1 MGSSP
6 LTRGKRGGH
15 DLVEALTG
23 LIPTHAGKTSP
34 ATVSTSGSRAHP
46 HSRGENTVSGAHP
59 RRGPGSSPLTRGKQ
73 CIVCRH
79 FALCG
84 LIPTHAGKTVV
95 AETVNAALTAHPH
108 SRGENCIIA
117 CIANGQVGSS
127 PLTRGKHMH
136 TRTQTRTHRLIPT
149 HAGKTGPN
157 AGVWSVSWAHPHSRG
172 ENCKGIDRAGRDNGS
187 SPLTRGKHYPH
198 PKTRSD
204 RRLIPTHAGKTCL
217 PVRRRRGPE
226 AHPHSRG
233 ENAKDV
239 AIPALQDGSSPLTRG
254 KLVLVPGPARE
265 VRLIPTHAGKTITRR
280 SRPRRSPAHP
290 HSRGENLTGNAQ
302 SIRESGS
309 SPLTRGKRLYER
321 RGRYS
326 AGLIPTHAG
335 KTRRPRGTTR
345 GRRAHP
351 HSRGENATN
360 EDPASAYS
368 GSSPLTRGKRR
379 SSPTL
384 PQGTGLIPTHA
395 GKTPETSR
403 QPSWVA
409 AHPHSRGEN
418 DQGDRQAADRRWLI
432 PTHAG
437 KTRRTTAASAS
448 VRAHP
453 HSRGENTVRYVDTSG
468 VVGSSPLTRGKR
480 NKPRR
485 VILRARLIPT
495 HAGKTIPIRFRR
507 RAQRA
512 HPHSRGENQDLV
524 RGGCVV
530 VGSSPLTRGKH
541 SGRLASLGSRRL
553 IPTHAG
559 KTKKGPRQWH

>member
-233 ENAKDV
+233 ENTAFFRW
-239 AIPALQDGSSPLTRG
+239 AHGAGGSSPLTRG
-254 KLVLVPGPARE
+254 KPRRSGTTKSVPG
-265 VRLIPTHAGKTITRR
+265 LIPTHAGKTRTRAK
-280 SRPRRSPAHP
+280 PAGHF
-290 HSRGENLTGNAQ
+290 
-302 SIRESGS
+302 SGS
-309 SPLTRGKRLYER
+309 SPLTRGKRKSHAKR
-321 RGRYS
+321 S
-326 AGLIPTHAG
+326 MIIGLIPTHAG
-335 KTRRPRGTTR
+335 KT
-345 GRRAHP
+345 
-351 HSRGENATN
+351 
-360 EDPASAYS
+360 
-368 GSSPLTRGKRR
+368 
-379 SSPTL
+379 
-384 PQGTGLIPTHA
+384 TH
-395 GKTPETSR
+395 
-403 QPSWVA
+403 
-409 AHPHSRGEN
+409 
-418 DQGDRQAADRRWLI
+418 
-432 PTHAG
+432 TH
-437 KTRRTTAASAS
+437 
-448 VRAHP
+448 
-453 HSRGENTVRYVDTSG
+453 N
-468 VVGSSPLTRGKR
+468 
-480 NKPRR
+480 
-485 VILRARLIPT
+485 
-495 HAGKTIPIRFRR
+495 
-507 RAQRA
+507 
-512 HPHSRGENQDLV
+512 
-524 RGGCVV
+524 
-530 VGSSPLTRGKH
+530 
-541 SGRLASLGSRRL
+541 
-553 IPTHAG
+553 
-559 KTKKGPRQWH
+559 